1 MQLKSFLGDSVGSL
15 FMYLGYCDYLE
26 STKPY
31 IWGWLVGQNMFLT
44 SYAQLPFPPVCA
56 TVFRDVYGGMHAPRQ
71 AMPQCS
77 GTSLVVLCAPDQ
89 DMVMVG

>member
-1 MQLKSFLGDSVGSL
+1 MV
-15 FMYLGYCDYLE
+15 
-26 STKPY
+26 
-31 IWGWLVGQNMFLT
+31 LT
-44 SYAQLPFPPVCA
+44 SYAKLPFTPVCA

-77 GTSLVVLCAPDQ
+77 GTSLVVLCAPAQ